1 MKFSAKS
8 EKRIFGQNLAPKSQN
23 LTLDHNFDP
32 ENGKLVQSDLTS
44 EFLELK
50 AFLVNFSAKL
60 EEKLGP

>member
-1 MKFSAKS
+1 MSQKF
-8 EKRIFGQNLAPKSQN
+8 EI
-23 LTLDHNFDP
+23 LTFDPNFDP